1 MEQGTRQKGQGK
13 REKAKGKRGKRHGKR
28 EKGQGAGLALAAI
41 LCSLFAI
48 AGSAQAQPARPDP
61 RSNTEIMVKQ
71 PPSPPDGFVP
81 AGDLLGREQL
91 PAAPLVIGAYAVAWV
106 AVFGYLW
113 SIWKRIG
120 RVEQELADVSRRLA
134 AGERR

>member
-1 MEQGTRQKGQGK
+1 MEQETRQ
-13 REKAKGKRGKRHGKR
+13 KAKGKR
-28 EKGQGAGLALAAI
+28 EKGRGTRLALAAI
-41 LCSLFAI
+41 LCSLFVI
-48 AGSAQAQPARPDP
+48 AGSAHAQP
-61 RSNTEIMVKQ
+61 

-81 AGDLLGREQL
+81 AGDVLGREQL

-113 SIWKRIG
+113 SIWQRIG
-120 RVEQELADVSRRLA
+120 RVERELADVSRRIA